1 MKIKKL
7 RRYIIGIWGLLL
19 CSGICGCASSS
30 EAVESSIV
38 IESNKSDLEISLA
51 TALISDIEK
60 SCKIKCVYQQVNDE
74 NVSFRVS
81 GRLIGKVYVKEGD
94 PVQKGQKLA
103 ELRSGTWEEDV
114 STLEYRMKRNELL
127 KEQAQENMNYDIS
140 TRWIEYYSQPAQSD
154 SAKKNV
160 EEAVVEIQKT
170 YKYMVEDC
178 EDAILTDT
186 MQLEKVM
193 EEIRQS
199 TVYAGMSGTVSY
211 VKEELA
217 GGTSK
222 EGDTI
227 ITIIDSSEC
236 IFSSDMIEYSDFF
249 TEEMEV
255 KMEISTGSAA
265 GQYTIIPY
273 KINLWADNMLF
284 ILSDK
289 EESTVIDVGTDGT
302 IILIL
307 DRREQ
312 VLNVPLASVHSG
324 DGDYYVYVLG
334 ENDIREVKWITVG
347 LLGDDKVEVTSG
359 LREGDK
365 VILR

>member
-1 MKIKKL
+1 MKTKKI
-7 RRYIIGIWGLLL
+7 RKYIISICGLLL
-19 CSGICGCASSS
+19 CSSICGCASST
-30 EAVESSIV
+30 EDVESPIV
-38 IESNKSDLEISLA
+38 IEGNKNDLEISLA
-51 TALISDIEK
+51 TAIIGDIEK
-60 SCKIKCVYQQVNDE
+60 TCKIKCVYQQVNDE

-81 GRLIGKVYVKEGD
+81 GRLIEKVYVKEGD
-94 PVQKGQKLA
+94 SVKRGQKLA

-114 STLEYRMKRNELL
+114 STLEYRIRRNELL
-127 KEQAQENMNYDIS
+127 TEQAQENMNYDIS
-140 TRWIEYYSQPAQSD
+140 ARWIEYYSQPAQSD

-160 EEAVVEIQKT
+160 EEAVSDIQKT
-170 YKYMVEDC
+170 YKYIVEDY
-178 EDAILTDT
+178 EDAILIDT

-193 EEIRQS
+193 EDIRQS
-199 TVYAGMSGTVSY
+199 TIYAGMSGTVSY

-217 GGTSK
+217 WGTSK
-222 EGDTI
+222 EGESI

-236 IFSSDMIEYSDFF
+236 IFSSDMIEYGDFF
-249 TEEMEV
+249 TKEMEV
-255 KMEISTGSAA
+255 NMEISTGSAA

-273 KINLWADNMLF
+273 KIDSWSDNMLF
-284 ILSDK
+284 TLSDK
-289 EESTVIDVGTDGT
+289 EEGTMIDVGTDGT

-312 VLNVPLASVHSG
+312 VLNVPLASVHSAEG
-324 DGDYYVYVLG
+324 EYYVYVLG

-359 LREGDK
+359 LHEGDK